1 MNYDAP
7 FDAIRR
13 AGCAGRQLPISAIRN
28 ILVSAGW
35 EEAMPLEE
43 ETIYKG
49 KQVELKKDK
58 YHVVVAK
65 QYILLIDVTYGVIDA
80 CDSHNRFIA
89 TTGDFRTYRNRK
101 IPVYKFLDMLVHT
114 ESNYH
119 MAFDNYGMESMLS
132 AL

>member
-13 AGCAGRQLPISAIRN
+13 AGCAGRQLPIDAIRDTL
-28 ILVSAGW
+28 ISAGW
-35 EEAMPLEE
+35 EEATPLEE
-43 ETIYKG
+43 TECR
-49 KQVELKKDK
+49 QVELKKDK
-58 YHVVVAK
+58 YRVVVAK
-65 QYILLIDVTYGVIDA
+65 QYILLMDVTYGVIDA

-89 TTGDFRTYRNRK
+89 TTSDFRTYRNRK
-101 IPVYKFLDMLVHT
+101 IPVYKFLGMLIHT

>member
-1 MNYDAP
+1 MDYDAP
-7 FDAIRR
+7 FEAVRR
-13 AGCAGRQLPISAIRN
+13 AGCAGRQLPIYAIKDT
-28 ILVSAGW
+28 LVSAGW
-35 EEAMPLEE
+35 KEATPFE
-43 ETIYKG
+43 ETEGEKRW
-49 KQVELKKDK
+49 VELEKDK

-65 QYILLIDVTYGVIDA
+65 QYILLMDVTYGVVDA

-119 MAFDNYGMESMLS
+119 MVFDTYGMESMLS
-132 AL
+132 VL